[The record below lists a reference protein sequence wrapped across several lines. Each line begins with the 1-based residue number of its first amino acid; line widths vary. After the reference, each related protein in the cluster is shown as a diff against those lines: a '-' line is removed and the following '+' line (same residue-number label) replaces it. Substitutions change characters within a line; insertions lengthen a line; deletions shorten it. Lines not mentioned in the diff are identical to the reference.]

1 MFEYIILDPF
11 DLNKDG
17 DDIPLSDLNPDLAFY
32 NDIQH
37 VLYYNSDYFDKSSFN
52 RSVTNIFIISS

>member
-17 DDIPLSDLNPDLAFY
+17 DVPLSDLNPDLAFY
-32 NDIQH
+32 NNIQH
-37 VLYYNSDYFDKSSFN
+37 VLYHNSDYFDKSSFN
-52 RSVTNIFIISS
+52 RLVSCYVIWLI